1 MKEKKPVEFKVLKK
15 NQHGHRFI
23 LEPEERIKFREK
35 CKYNTLGTLCEKD
48 YSFYINDGVL
58 IGCTPSVSCPRVR
71 AWDKRHGLELPYT
84 MVENRFPGLK
94 R

>member
-15 NQHGHRFI
+15 NRHGHRFI

-48 YSFYINDGVL
+48 YRCYINDGVL

-84 MVENRFPGLK
+84 MVDRFPELK